1 MTKKK
6 QITVLF
12 LAAAVLLALYAGLKA
27 YNSWSY
33 KAETEKTSKELAATD
48 LNAEDIQKINYTNG
62 SDSVTF
68 EKKENTWSYSQDEAL
83 PLKQSLAQEAVS
95 AFCSVTGNRKLS
107 GVDAME
113 DYGLASPAFSVVLT
127 DGEGKETSVDIGSS
141 TGTDY
146 YLTADGG
153 TTVFTVSSTILD
165 SLIFDTA
172 SMIQTE
178 TFPEIDSKTLK
189 SFTVKQKGKTL
200 VSCSGDDEDLSE
212 YGSELS
218 GLSLDTCVNYKTSS
232 GELDNYGLDQKER
245 KEMTAVYDDSGKE
258 KTQVFYMGQTFQE
271 NDTLYVYMQLK
282 GSKMVYKVFVSD
294 TEKLL
299 EEF

>member
-12 LAAAVLLALYAGLKA
+12 LALAVLLAAYLGLKA

-33 KAETEKTSKELAATD
+33 KTEMKKTSGELTVTD
-48 LNAEDIQKINYTNG
+48 LDTKNVRKIHYTDG
-62 SDSVTF
+62 SDAVTF
-68 EKKENTWSYSQDEAL
+68 EKKEAVWYYAQDEAL
-83 PLKQSLAQEAVS
+83 PLKQSLAEEAVS
-95 AFCSVTGNRKLS
+95 AFSSITGTRKLS
-107 GVDAME
+107 STDSMA
-113 DYGLASPAFSVVLT
+113 DYGLVSPACRIVLT
-127 DGEGKETSVDIGSS
+127 DEAGNETKVDIGNS
-141 TGTDY
+141 TGSDY

-153 TTVFTVSSTILD
+153 ATVYTVSSTILD
-165 SLIFDTA
+165 SLIYDTA

-189 SFTVKQKGKTL
+189 AFTIKQRGKTL
-200 VSCSGDDEDLSE
+200 IRCSEGDDDLAE

-232 GELDNYGLDQKER
+232 AELKTYGLDKTER
-245 KEMTAVYDDSGKE
+245 KEMIAVYDDSGKE
-258 KTQVFYMGQTFQE
+258 KKQTFYMGSVFQE
-271 NDTLYVYMQLK
+271 NDTDYAYMQLK

-299 EEF
+299 EN